1 MSAAVASIHLCRD
14 LIIAMEGTAMTTQ
27 YTTLTA
33 EVIQDD
39 VLRLV
44 ESRVKSSVR
53 ADEELFESG
62 LVSSLLA
69 MELITYLEKSYSVT
83 IDGEDLVAD
92 NFRSV
97 EAMTGLVLRLKGL
110 EIPDDGG

>member
-1 MSAAVASIHLCRD
+1 
-14 LIIAMEGTAMTTQ
+14 MEGTAMTTE
-27 YTTLTA
+27 YRTLTA

-44 ESRVKSSVR
+44 ESRVKSSVGT
-53 ADEELFESG
+53 DEELFDSG

-92 NFRSV
+92 NFRTV
-97 EAMTGLVLRLKGL
+97 EAMTGLVLRLKAL
-110 EIPDDGG
+110 EVQADRG